1 MASFGEHGKIILV
14 CKQNQISIDSIDF
27 NPIALDY
34 EIRVLPIKKKVIQA
48 QLYILRN
55 SKVSES
61 LLSLLL
67 Q

>member
-34 EIRVLPIKKKVIQA
+34 EILVLPIKKGYSSSTLHPEK
-48 QLYILRN
+48 
-55 SKVSES
+55 
-61 LLSLLL
+61 
-67 Q
+67 